1 MRRPEPASLL
11 STVKAVLW
19 SYIGIR
25 RRRDHEGDA
34 RKLNPVHVIV
44 AGVIAAAIFVIGLV
58 LVVQL
63 VLA

>member
-1 MRRPEPASLL
+1 MRRPEQASFM
-11 STVKAVLW
+11 STMKAVLW
-19 SYIGIR
+19 SFIGIR
-25 RRRDHEGDA
+25 RRRDYEEDA

-44 AGVIAAAIFVIGLV
+44 AGVIAAVIFVIGLL

>member
-1 MRRPEPASLL
+1 MRRPESASFM

-19 SYIGIR
+19 SFIGIR
-25 RRRDHEGDA
+25 RRRGFEEDA
-34 RKLNPVHVIV
+34 RKLNPLHVIV

>member
-1 MRRPEPASLL
+1 MRRPEPASFM

-19 SYIGIR
+19 SFIGIR
-25 RRRDHEGDA
+25 RRRDYEEDA

-44 AGVIAAAIFVIGLV
+44 AGLIAAVIFVIGLL